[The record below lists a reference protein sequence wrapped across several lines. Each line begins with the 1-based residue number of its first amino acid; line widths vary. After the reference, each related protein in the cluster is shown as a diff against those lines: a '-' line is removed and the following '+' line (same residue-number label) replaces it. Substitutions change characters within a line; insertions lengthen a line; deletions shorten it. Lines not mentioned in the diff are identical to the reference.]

1 MQYIETDY
9 IKWALKEKLQ
19 TNYSIKKQN
28 KKNSLCLA
36 SES

>member
-1 MQYIETDY
+1 MQYIETVY

-19 TNYSIKKQN
+19 TNYSIKK
-28 KKNSLCLA
+28 KNSLCLA